1 MMAGERLSAIAER
14 FLREDTFALM
24 AEPAIADFQFEAAT
38 ARRWRLLRGYTA
50 VCCALVA
57 ALCHDAAGGLRTFA
71 GLVLLQ
77 ACYYTC
83 LLAFLGGLT
92 GASTQA
98 VVLLGG
104 VMLLSVVPV
113 AICFWAKETA

>member
-1 MMAGERLSAIAER
+1 MMAGERLAAVAER

-24 AEPAIADFQFEAAT
+24 AEPAIADFQFEAAA
-38 ARRWRLLRGYTA
+38 ARRWRLLRGYAA

-57 ALCHDAAGGLRTFA
+57 ALWHDAAGGLRTFA

>member
-1 MMAGERLSAIAER
+1 MAGDRLAAFAER
-14 FLREDTFALM
+14 ILREETFALM
-24 AEPAIADFQFEAAT
+24 AEPAIADFQFEASA
-38 ARRWRLLRGYTA
+38 ARRWRLLCGYTA
-50 VCCALVA
+50 VWCALAA

-92 GASTQA
+92 GASFQL

-113 AICFWAKETA
+113 AICFWARETA